1 MVPEGARKSTM
12 PLASRGVVETPPT
25 AEWENVMS
33 KALVRFKVSVT
44 ALITAASA
52 AGEGGEV
59 AGGVVGDVP
68 VAWVAL
74 QPASPTVAKV
84 AKATTTDRV
93 RDLTG
98 TGPHRAS
105 VADRG
110 TNPSGDPAW
119 SIIASAGWGLE
130 LIEIANAAGEQREAE
145 PHDPGRNCRREKWQG
160 SPTTRFWQD
169 WFDG

>member
-98 TGPHRAS
+98 TGPHCAS
-105 VADRG
+105 AADRG

-119 SIIASAGWGLE
+119 SIIASARRRPAVSERAE
-130 LIEIANAAGEQREAE
+130 LGITGGFGVNATRDRREAE
-145 PHDPGRNCRREKWQG
+145 PGDPQRRCRRANGK
-160 SPTTRFWQD
+160 
-169 WFDG
+169 